1 MHPTRYLL
9 AGLIAC
15 ALATSACATNDL
27 EGETRGFVP
36 LKPATAVTGGGGSA
50 TTDAHRVE
58 IMVAPGTVAP
68 VSTPKH
74 RIRLGVGA
82 PRFAQQEIAR

>member
-1 MHPTRYLL
+1 MHPSRSFL
-9 AGLIAC
+9 AILIPC

-27 EGETRGFVP
+27 EGETPGFVP
-36 LKPATAVTGGGGSA
+36 LKPATAATGGGGTA
-50 TTDAHRVE
+50 VMDDHRAE
-58 IMVAPGTVAP
+58 ISIAPGTVTP